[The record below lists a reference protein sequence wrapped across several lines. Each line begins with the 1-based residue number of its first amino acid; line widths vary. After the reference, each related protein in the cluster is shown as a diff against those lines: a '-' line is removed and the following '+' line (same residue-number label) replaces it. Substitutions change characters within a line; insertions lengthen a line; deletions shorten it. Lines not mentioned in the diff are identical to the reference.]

1 MSEISMGINP
11 EMVEMLF
18 KELQIKPDRY
28 DAIYEVLTEAI
39 QMSGEEPP
47 NPFDMLQRFIAK
59 TSKANELAFLCFM
72 AGTITGTIGVLIQ
85 THQNTPE
92 MLKKAMLFGATHSED
107 VMKVASENGYAA
119 PTATAAPAKKVKHPD
134 DIMYG

>member
-1 MSEISMGINP
+1 MSELSMGINP

-92 MLKKAMLFGATHSED
+92 ML
-107 VMKVASENGYAA
+107 
-119 PTATAAPAKKVKHPD
+119 
-134 DIMYG
+134 

>member
-1 MSEISMGINP
+1 MSDISMGINP

-39 QMSGEEPP
+39 AMSGEEPP

-72 AGTITGTIGVLIQ
+72 AGTITGTIGTLIQ
-85 THQNTPE
+85 SHQNTPE
-92 MLKKAMLFGATHSED
+92 MLKKAMIFGATHSED
-107 VMKVASENGYAA
+107 VQKLAAENGYNL
-119 PTATAAPAKKVKHPD
+119 PTATAAEAKKVKHPD